1 MSATDLTIDCAIA
14 FKEWGAVCQALA
26 AGEQTIIL
34 RKGGIHEGNAGFRVL
49 HSRFWFYPTNFHQD
63 PADLRPNAAAFLVQA
78 RSAQPAPGLV
88 ALELLA
94 SVQEVIE
101 LSSEAAALALAEQH
115 IISAETIRQR
125 FHYKTPGLFLLIA
138 RVYRHAV
145 PHLLDE
151 SPDFAG
157 CRSWVP
163 LPEPLPTTDL
173 VPVLDDATFQ
183 SRVAAIHS
191 LLASTQG

>member
-1 MSATDLTIDCAIA
+1 MSATDLTSDCAIA

-49 HSRFWFYPTNFHQD
+49 HSRFWLYPTNFHQD
-63 PADLRPNAAAFLVQA
+63 PASLRGNAAEFLALA
-78 RSAQPAPGLV
+78 RAAQPAPGLV

-94 SVQEVIE
+94 TVQEVIE
-101 LSSEAAALALAEQH
+101 LSREAAALALAEQH
-115 IISAETIRQR
+115 ILSSETTGQR
-125 FHYKTPGLFLLIA
+125 FHYKTPGLFLLIV
-138 RVYRHAV
+138 RVYRRAE

-151 SPDFAG
+151 SPAFAG

-163 LPEPLPTTDL
+163 LPAPLPATDL

-183 SRVAAIHS
+183 SRVAVIHS
-191 LLASTQG
+191 LLAGTQS